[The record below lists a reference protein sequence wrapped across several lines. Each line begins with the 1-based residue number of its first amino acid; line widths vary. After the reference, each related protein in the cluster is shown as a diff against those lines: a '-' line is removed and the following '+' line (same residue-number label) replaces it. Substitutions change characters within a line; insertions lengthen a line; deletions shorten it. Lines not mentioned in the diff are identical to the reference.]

1 MPASE
6 KQTRRIT
13 QKEMALFIFFS
24 AVSAHKRSKW
34 DILYSIHPLDSSV
47 CICMLSARHRDK
59 YGGIWF
65 LLQAKRST
73 CQ

>member
-13 QKEMALFIFFS
+13 QKEMTFYIFS

-34 DILYSIHPLDSSV
+34 DILYCIHPLDSSV
-47 CICMLSARHRDK
+47 CSSKHGKL
-59 YGGIWF
+59 
-65 LLQAKRST
+65 
-73 CQ
+73 